1 MSSLDDTSL
10 RERLSRASAAKAALL
25 VKFKRA
31 TDPENPEIVAKRRQ
45 RETIAAARAE
55 RLALRQREREER
67 ESEARK
73 QAALAEAAAEAAAV
87 AAKRAAA
94 EEEARKAA
102 EQAERE
108 VALQAEKK
116 QNAMLGMRR
125 GRQQRSCADEGN
137 KFPIPAMLVGGIA
150 ERPGEPERSRPL
162 SSLPFR

>member
-73 QAALAEAAAEAAAV
+73 QAAAV

-94 EEEARKAA
+94 EEEARKAV